1 MEILEPQTEPAT
13 LGPLFHGKCVPQNAW
28 WSSHP
33 AAYTDPTCLP
43 DVLIPH
49 LHEFLEGVQL
59 QKLAFGDQLLWVTL
73 LQKDERQEKSRDELC
88 HGSLLEHMKSEGSKR
103 THKQVQNRNLLS
115 QHQQRM
121 LLTHQHLGKIVSR
134 VAGGNSKLEHQKTFF
149 VEIWEL
155 EKQTSSPEK
164 FSSRTAPPGSIK
176 LHSYTMSNVI
186 SESRLRHQTSWKCT
200 IN

>member
-1 MEILEPQTEPAT
+1 M
-13 LGPLFHGKCVPQNAW
+13 
-28 WSSHP
+28 
-33 AAYTDPTCLP
+33 
-43 DVLIPH
+43 LIPH

-149 VEIWEL
+149 VEI
-155 EKQTSSPEK
+155 
-164 FSSRTAPPGSIK
+164 
-176 LHSYTMSNVI
+176 
-186 SESRLRHQTSWKCT
+186 
-200 IN
+200 